1 MSSTQHKFWLSTT
14 TFDIVRRAI
23 SKLEAT
29 DVDERE
35 LKEFLFQVENA
46 IGDVLYEISP
56 DHPKRKVILDHLVD
70 TQRFLCRHNLTL
82 ASQAC
87 TRAVQEFDNLIMEG
101 TPMFSPADLAA
112 KLNTPNEM
120 EKLIALAKHVSFDT
134 ETPNEME
141 KLVSHGEVVVN
152 PQKFMRK
159 TFFVDAI
166 RVTAENFEAVASWC
180 GAEIITDDGATHLK
194 LDVIRPLNKRQTR
207 AYAGDWILTSH
218 SGYKIYNANAF
229 SRCFVPAPNEGW
241 AVSPED
247 MVE

>member
-56 DHPKRKVILDHLVD
+56 DHPKRKVILDHLAD

-112 KLNTPNEM
+112 KYN
-120 EKLIALAKHVSFDT
+120 
-134 ETPNEME
+134 TPNEME

>member
-1 MSSTQHKFWLSTT
+1 
-14 TFDIVRRAI
+14 
-23 SKLEAT
+23 
-29 DVDERE
+29 
-35 LKEFLFQVENA
+35 
-46 IGDVLYEISP
+46 
-56 DHPKRKVILDHLVD
+56 
-70 TQRFLCRHNLTL
+70 
-82 ASQAC
+82 
-87 TRAVQEFDNLIMEG
+87 
-101 TPMFSPADLAA
+101 MFSPADLAT
-112 KLNTPNEM
+112 KLNTPNE
-120 EKLIALAKHVSFDT
+120 T
-134 ETPNEME
+134 E
-141 KLVSHGEVVVN
+141 KLVSHGEVVVDDQKFMLVSHEKVVVN